1 MRLGGYSQKN
11 APRPDNAPVGRQSM
25 TLTREDQGLL
35 VDFMPI
41 AGDIKGGVEGA
52 EFISEEFKRENP
64 NYLLMGIVG
73 GAAVLGVIPFAGDA
87 AQKMIMSGARKFRKN
102 RVTEETLEML
112 SEQDAQVVQALT
124 DKTPVSELT
133 ESQRLADEIASDLR
147 AGNIDAVTDT
157 RLEGLD
163 FKGDIRLRQH
173 YIDGNVGTDADG
185 VTITLDNAQREQR
198 MIDQGYTLSGA
209 HGSGRAGRQLGQS
222 EMGPAGGIKSLL
234 PGEGTAA
241 RLGKGV
247 YIDPDVPSSP
257 GTFRFET
264 ANKFAGYDPDV
275 NRLGETIGQGDPN
288 KQFQRMQEGAS
299 IFPVVV
305 RSNPADYETQFKPLR
320 DKLLDNPNFIEK
332 LRRKINQGGDALVG
346 NNHVF
351 PNIKVSA
358 DRKEFDRAGD
368 SARNVLEGQGYTGVS
383 DTTPMSERFNP
394 GNIGELTSFDGSGI
408 RARSAIFDPRLTELK
423 NIGMADGGAVMNG
436 IGTLNETARN
446 MTRGPRGIGAYQQFA
461 PGGEV
466 LRPQSRP
473 PEMRPQSRP
482 PEMRPQS
489 RPPEMQEMA
498 EIRAYLDS
506 LTDSTNPDFRGERNE
521 PDPDFRGERNEPD
534 PDFRG
539 MAGPNVSPA
548 RPEKYFEIN
557 SYDVDGETREAI
569 DFKDGMRMFMPDV
582 GKMIHDSGYGNQPVV
597 GKETAAEVL
606 EFLQENNPTSQQF
619 IDYFSSAR
627 LAMGGEV
634 SGPPPMR
641 GPDPQGIGA
650 FQQYADGGPVY
661 MSRGGAPDEIT
672 ARQASQEDL
681 ANLAKMVR
689 ENYGFDPVAVALEQG
704 IDPELALRVMYE
716 ESKGKQ
722 SAGSEKGARGLMQLM
737 PGTAEELGVDINDAL
752 DNYTGGL
759 KYLKKMTNQF
769 GLEVGLAAYNAGPG
783 NVEEYQG
790 VPPFKETQNY
800 LRIIAEPF
808 TGNSV
813 EGLLNTGAENFM
825 MSQPVFNE
833 EDVARG
839 RGVRPL
845 TRPTEIEFSAP
856 LTSLT
861 PQARPPMMQPPNSP
875 PMMRPQNRPLALP
888 EGQSMIEKYGLP
900 GDMPGGGIISAIR

>member
-1 MRLGGYSQKN
+1 MNRAAKQLTAASEIGIGPLNSVARNMTRRPRGIAGYMADGGEASVVRLGGRRTKNTPMPVN
-11 APRPDNAPVGRQSM
+11 APEGRQPL

-52 EFISEEFKRENP
+52 EFISEELKREKP

-87 AQKMIMSGARKFRKN
+87 AQKMIMRGARNFRKN
-102 RVTEETLEML
+102 RVTEDTLEML
-112 SEQDAQVVQALT
+112 SEQDAQVVRDLT

-185 VTITLDNAQREQR
+185 VPITLDNNAR
-198 MIDQGYTLSGA
+198 MD
-209 HGSGRAGRQLGQS
+209 RARSQ
-222 EMGPAGGIKSLL
+222 
-234 PGEGTAA
+234 
-241 RLGKGV
+241 
-247 YIDPDVPSSP
+247 
-257 GTFRFET
+257 
-264 ANKFAGYDPDV
+264 GYDPDSPV
-275 NRLGETIGQGDPN
+275 YHGSNSEIITADPDKGKYRSSNTGVFTTDVPDVADAYIRRVVREEGFNQDLDGRMYPLLARNTDQGWDVDVQGGNWNNITRDTPALNRRTNAPDQTAYDAFPELFDRKMPPDRPPDVRSTNDLAREARLAGDARINFLNMSDRGGQYKRWDGETPEAANIREKTAGLPSN
-288 KQFQRMQEGAS
+288 
-299 IFPVVV
+299 V
-305 RSNPADYETQFKPLR
+305 RVD
-320 DKLLDNPNFIEK
+320 
-332 LRRKINQGGDALVG
+332 
-346 NNHVF
+346 
-351 PNIKVSA
+351 
-358 DRKEFDRAGD
+358 
-368 SARNVLEGQGYTGVS
+368 
-383 DTTPMSERFNP
+383 
-394 GNIGELTSFDGSGI
+394 FDGANL
-408 RARSAIFDPRLTELK
+408 RAPTAIFDQRLTHLK

-461 PGGEV
+461 
-466 LRPQSRP
+466 
-473 PEMRPQSRP
+473 
-482 PEMRPQS
+482 
-489 RPPEMQEMA
+489 
-498 EIRAYLDS
+498 
-506 LTDSTNPDFRGERNE
+506 
-521 PDPDFRGERNEPD
+521 
-534 PDFRG
+534 
-539 MAGPNVSPA
+539 
-548 RPEKYFEIN
+548 
-557 SYDVDGETREAI
+557 
-569 DFKDGMRMFMPDV
+569 
-582 GKMIHDSGYGNQPVV
+582 
-597 GKETAAEVL
+597 
-606 EFLQENNPTSQQF
+606 
-619 IDYFSSAR
+619 
-627 LAMGGEV
+627 MGGEA

-689 ENYGFDPVAVALEQG
+689 ETYGFDPVSVALEQG
-704 IDPELALRVMYE
+704 VDPELALRVMYE

-759 KYLKKMTNQF
+759 KYLKQMTNQF

-813 EGLLNTGAENFM
+813 EDLLNTGAENFM
-825 MSQPVFNE
+825 MNQPVFNE

-839 RGVRPL
+839 RGVRLL
-845 TRPTEIEFSAP
+845 TRPPEIEFSAP
-856 LTSLT
+856 LTSLL

-900 GDMPGGGIISAIR
+900 GDMPQGGIISTIR

>member
-1 MRLGGYSQKN
+1 M
-11 APRPDNAPVGRQSM
+11 
-25 TLTREDQGLL
+25 
-35 VDFMPI
+35 
-41 AGDIKGGVEGA
+41 
-52 EFISEEFKRENP
+52 
-64 NYLLMGIVG
+64 
-73 GAAVLGVIPFAGDA
+73 
-87 AQKMIMSGARKFRKN
+87 N
-102 RVTEETLEML
+102 R
-112 SEQDAQVVQALT
+112 A
-124 DKTPVSELT
+124 
-133 ESQRLADEIASDLR
+133 
-147 AGNIDAVTDT
+147 
-157 RLEGLD
+157 
-163 FKGDIRLRQH
+163 
-173 YIDGNVGTDADG
+173 
-185 VTITLDNAQREQR
+185 
-198 MIDQGYTLSGA
+198 
-209 HGSGRAGRQLGQS
+209 
-222 EMGPAGGIKSLL
+222 
-234 PGEGTAA
+234 
-241 RLGKGV
+241 
-247 YIDPDVPSSP
+247 
-257 GTFRFET
+257 
-264 ANKFAGYDPDV
+264 
-275 NRLGETIGQGDPN
+275 
-288 KQFQRMQEGAS
+288 
-299 IFPVVV
+299 
-305 RSNPADYETQFKPLR
+305 
-320 DKLLDNPNFIEK
+320 
-332 LRRKINQGGDALVG
+332 
-346 NNHVF
+346 
-351 PNIKVSA
+351 
-358 DRKEFDRAGD
+358 
-368 SARNVLEGQGYTGVS
+368 
-383 DTTPMSERFNP
+383 
-394 GNIGELTSFDGSGI
+394 
-408 RARSAIFDPRLTELK
+408 
-423 NIGMADGGAVMNG
+423 G

-473 PEMRPQSRP
+473 TQIRPQSRPAQIRPQSRPPQTRPQSRP
-482 PEMRPQS
+482 PEMRPQP

-498 EIRAYLDS
+498 DIRAYLDS
-506 LTDSTNPDFRGERNE
+506 LTDS
-521 PDPDFRGERNEPD
+521 D

-539 MAGPNVSPA
+539 MDQRRSAGPNIPSA
-548 RPEKYFEIN
+548 EPEKYFEIN

-661 MSRGGAPDEIT
+661 MSRGGASDEIT

-759 KYLKKMTNQF
+759 KYLKQMTNQF

-845 TRPTEIEFSAP
+845 PRPPEIEFSAP
-856 LTSLT
+856 LTSLR
-861 PQARPPMMQPPNSP
+861 PQARPTLEPE
-875 PMMRPQNRPLALP
+875 MRPQNRPLALP